1 MNDIDMRQYYYVNS
15 GWSGW
20 KRKSELFLSATSVD
34 DNGTFACFAEN
45 KAGKA
50 KAEFTLHVVVP
61 MPPKP
66 PQVTTG
72 ITLSAIDVLYLG
84 NCAWE
89 VVFEQTK
96 QKLEKRWAEPAL

>member
-1 MNDIDMRQYYYVNS
+1 MIQIFDSIHLTPRPNVSNPSVNTAT
-15 GWSGW
+15 GTG

-34 DNGTFACFAEN
+34 DNGTFSCFAQN

-66 PQVTTG
+66 PQVRH
-72 ITLSAIDVLYLG
+72 INFIMFSLQVWISIA
-84 NCAWE
+84 N
-89 VVFEQTK
+89 
-96 QKLEKRWAEPAL
+96 

>member
-1 MNDIDMRQYYYVNS
+1 MYLCDFCKLKIKRNLCIIQNFPKSVIFDTNFWLHTPRQNVSNPSVNTAT
-15 GWSGW
+15 GTG

-34 DNGTFACFAEN
+34 DNGTFSCFAQN

-66 PQVTTG
+66 PQVRH
-72 ITLSAIDVLYLG
+72 
-84 NCAWE
+84 
-89 VVFEQTK
+89 
-96 QKLEKRWAEPAL
+96 KL

>member
-1 MNDIDMRQYYYVNS
+1 MNTAT
-15 GWSGW
+15 GTG

-34 DNGTFACFAEN
+34 DNGTFSCFAQN

-66 PQVTTG
+66 PQVRHMNFIIFLSSSMNFDFYT
-72 ITLSAIDVLYLG
+72 ITKILNQQNSVAQIPT
-84 NCAWE
+84 
-89 VVFEQTK
+89 FM
-96 QKLEKRWAEPAL
+96 

>member
-1 MNDIDMRQYYYVNS
+1 MVSWKYKETEINNGSTLVNDIDMRQYYYVNTAT
-15 GWSGW
+15 GTA

-34 DNGTFACFAEN
+34 DNGTFACFAQN

-66 PQVTTG
+66 PQVRPYFNYLFFFYINELKIDQ
-72 ITLSAIDVLYLG
+72 IT
-84 NCAWE
+84 
-89 VVFEQTK
+89 
-96 QKLEKRWAEPAL
+96 